1 MPALRVFILLLVAIA
16 GGAVALTRNPLH
28 QVLGFSFYGL
38 LLALMFFLFAAPDVA
53 LSQFVIGAMIVP
65 MLVLLALS
73 KLAARARRREGKE
86 QSGEET

>member
-38 LLALMFFLFAAPDVA
+38 LLALMFFL
-53 LSQFVIGAMIVP
+53 S
-65 MLVLLALS
+65 
-73 KLAARARRREGKE
+73 RRRTWPCR
-86 QSGEET
+86 SW